1 MHKGDYHT
9 DYSKYYDKEYKE
21 LDLAFEHIKRLKNET
36 RKAVP
41 ESRAAKESHVVVKR
55 KKVVRRSE

>member
-21 LDLAFEHIKRLKNET
+21 LDLAFEHIKRLKKET
-36 RKAVP
+36 RNTEAEP
-41 ESRAAKESHVVVKR
+41 DLSRTQHVIVKR
-55 KKVVRRSE
+55 KKIVKRGE